1 MDRTSCFDS
10 KETRRSSKFR
20 GVYSLYVWWRWSDAS
35 KRPSR
40 KHMCHAKCLHQVKSC
55 PSLGFRGQFKDAHH
69 ELSPQSRDINKQ
81 IGFSLGQESTVVNL
95 TLISFKPRFLL
106 TCFISRLLSSL
117 PTEYKSFHLL
127 KPDGGT
133 VTLQVSSVS
142 SKKRLSEWG

>member
-20 GVYSLYVWWRWSDAS
+20 GVYSLYVWWRRLQKTIQEAHV
-35 KRPSR
+35 P
-40 KHMCHAKCLHQVKSC
+40 CGKCLHQVKSC

-95 TLISFKPRFLL
+95 TLTSFKPRFLL
-106 TCFISRLLSSL
+106 MCFISRLLSSL

-127 KPDGGT
+127 KPYGGT

-142 SKKRLSEWG
+142 SKKRSFELG

>member
-1 MDRTSCFDS
+1 MDWTSCFDS

-20 GVYSLYVWWRWSDAS
+20 GVYSLYVRWRRSDAS

-40 KHMCHAKCLHQVKSC
+40 KHMCHAENVCTRWS
-55 PSLGFRGQFKDAHH
+55 SLGFRGQFKDAHH